1 MLRPMG
7 EAAER
12 TTATYEI
19 VVRGRL
25 DDSLVA
31 SLAARRFE
39 PREGTTVL
47 VVDVIDRAHLH
58 GVLTQLHDHNVEVER
73 LNPV

>member
-1 MLRPMG
+1 MG
-7 EAAER
+7 EAAEPAS
-12 TTATYEI
+12 TTYEI
-19 VVRGRL
+19 LVRGSL
-25 DDSLVA
+25 DGSLVA
-31 SLAARRFE
+31 ALGARQFE

-73 LNPV
+73 VNPV